1 MKKIAPQIKQINQN
15 LNIFDYFGVEKIPIE
30 TIVTRESLLSHMVD
44 LWIPYY
50 ECHKC
55 GKWDYCKYAQKHP
68 ANPERSIDI
77 KCGITIDFLTN
88 FINSTFD
95 LIAELPYNQIQSYL
109 DTAFYLTQYV
119 MNSEQLVGSFIDADY
134 QEYLG
139 SYAPMLFGQTKRIR
153 NLLDKAHAEMKNIS
167 IFSSIQSI
175 LLVEGNSEK
184 IFLDEMKKT
193 HLIDFLYLEVEHY
206 GGMGRIQYDKT
217 EHYLNTF
224 KEKGFRIYLQ
234 ADNDGKGINQ
244 NITKIVNKNLVENDN
259 VFTFKYDFETA
270 IPKKLLYMALK
281 ELYADIPSL
290 SNFFKTYQNNESIVK
305 FIKRVHNIEISK
317 TLVAKK
323 IAELLIRYE
332 NKIRWWQDDNFLA
345 TELGQFMSFI
355 RNIRM

>member
-1 MKKIAPQIKQINQN
+1 MLENKQIKNENFSI
-15 LNIFDYFGVEKIPIE
+15 LDYFGVEKIPIE
-30 TIVTRESLLSHMVD
+30 TIITKESLLNHMID

-88 FINSTFD
+88 FINSTFN
-95 LIAELPYNQIQSYL
+95 LIAELPHSQIQSYF

-153 NLLDKAHAEMKNIS
+153 SFLDKAHSEMKNIS
-167 IFSSIQSI
+167 IFSSTQSI

-193 HLIDFLYLEVEHY
+193 HLIDFLHLEVQHY

-217 EHYLNTF
+217 EHFFNTLND
-224 KEKGFRIYLQ
+224 KGFIIYLQ
-234 ADNDGKGINQ
+234 ADNDGKETNQ
-244 NITKIVNKNLVENDN
+244 NVAKIINKNLVEKNN

-270 IPKKLLYMALK
+270 IPPKLLHIALK
-281 ELYADIPSL
+281 EIYPKIPPL
-290 SNFFKTYQNNESIVK
+290 SKFFKPYKNDESVVK
-305 FIKRVHNIEISK
+305 FIKRIHGLDIAK
-317 TLVAKK
+317 TKVAKK
-323 IAELLIRYE
+323 IAEILIRYE
-332 NKIRWWQDDNFLA
+332 DEIRWWQNESFLK
-345 TELGQFMSFI
+345 TELGQFMNFI
-355 RNIRM
+355 REIHM